1 MTTVAAEFHDT
12 PVYKRFWS
20 LASYAAYSEDEAST
34 PRFISS
40 DVVAAA
46 SDIARQEGN
55 PISFEDAQTMTRMY
69 GAARSMERASAAI
82 TFAADDAALQSHMI
96 STPPWSSS
104 LQTQVTVPL
113 WEARAQITYTDPQ
126 GLEITAWRTVII
138 PQVLPDTVGGLRDL
152 MASRFQ
158 DMLKTQTTRSP
169 SVGTLTTI
177 GKTYLMSV

>member
-1 MTTVAAEFHDT
+1 MAAEFHDT

-20 LASYAAYSEDEAST
+20 LASYAAYSEAQDAA

-40 DVVAAA
+40 DVVSAA

-55 PISFEDAQTMTRMY
+55 PISFSDAQTLTSMY
-69 GAARSMERASAAI
+69 SVARSMERASAAI
-82 TFAADDAALQSHMI
+82 TFADDSETITAAHVSE
-96 STPPWSSS
+96 PPWSSS
-104 LQTQVTVPL
+104 LATQLSVPM
-113 WEARAQITYTDPQ
+113 WEARAQITYTDPN

-152 MASRFQ
+152 MASRFN

-169 SVGTLTTI
+169 SVGTLSSI
-177 GKTYLMSV
+177 GKTYLMTV